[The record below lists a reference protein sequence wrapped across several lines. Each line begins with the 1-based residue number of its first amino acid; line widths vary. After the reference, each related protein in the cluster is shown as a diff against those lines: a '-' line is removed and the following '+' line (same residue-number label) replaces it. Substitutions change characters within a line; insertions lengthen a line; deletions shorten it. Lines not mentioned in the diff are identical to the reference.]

1 MLRLAAL
8 SSAGGFQCGWR
19 AFSQLA
25 PRAGPRLLR
34 RGRSVGLAVPRFL
47 LPGVGHVCRP
57 QGSAWPVEPVGLA
70 GDPASRGLPAQ
81 PSSRGVTTATNDLAI
96 EVYASLQGDFLD
108 EARHGEGVV
117 NRGGGEQGHP
127 LSQSGTAARGW
138 CPCMGRSSTRAG
150 SSDDAKPLGLRP
162 PCLVPGT
169 RLGGKGRTGR

>member
-117 NRGGGEQGHP
+117 NRGGLSRGIHCPSQGP
-127 LSQSGTAARGW
+127 LRVGGAPAWGGAPHVRGRRMMQS
-138 CPCMGRSSTRAG
+138 
-150 SSDDAKPLGLRP
+150 L
-162 PCLVPGT
+162 
-169 RLGGKGRTGR
+169 